1 MRRKLLTLFKGLLC
15 ASVITGALIS
25 CENERPEII
34 IDDPDPIEPIHYQL
48 VSYTPDTVKF
58 RMRDSIIFNVRTVP
72 YNLLTMDSISLQLTN
87 QDGQPY
93 SYISIG
99 TPQLRRDSIWNIAG
113 YLSKGILDGDIV
125 SLTVT
130 SPDTIL
136 HSDPMVLHLLPHE
149 PMSIITLNPDTLTFD
164 ENKPALIQI
173 KTTPLDL
180 PSISGMKLELADST
194 GQVYVPADIDTIM
207 FCDSIWTIRTYF
219 RYGMQDDDVIMV
231 KISDTIEDASVFGKP
246 MVLRMI
252 PLPVPVEYAIDI
264 VSDSISAYTID
275 NGRAHMRLRTTPWNA
290 LLNDT
295 VFHIE
300 LTDTA
305 GVPIDTYARIENL
318 EFEPADSCWDAEIK
332 ILNIQKSEIH
342 TLAHMVSKDT
352 TVTSPNKFIIKKVT
366 FVLQTVKVNG
376 YSGSFSTNSKS
387 CEICIPAVTDFSSVK
402 LIINKHTGDKVT
414 YNGSE
419 LTKDTEYTVNG
430 SPNSITVRVWKFDA
444 YKDYTIN
451 LTNTGLPV
459 VRINTSKSVTRRDT
473 WVPGASMTIEMPDG
487 TIDYQGTLSLKGRGN
502 QTWTDF
508 DKKPYALKLDEKSKI
523 LGMHK
528 QKRWILLA
536 NIKDRTL
543 LRNDLAFWI
552 SKQTS
557 LPYTVNGEY
566 VELVWNG
573 KHLGN
578 YYLCEHPR
586 IDDDRIDIHNPN
598 LDEPEKGGF
607 FMGIDAFLDYND
619 AKWADKGQDQ
629 GFWTERYQLPYV
641 FKDPDENA
649 DGTMLSKTSKSYI
662 YMYNYVKDM
671 ETAIS
676 NAQTSDDWM
685 NYLDMSTAVD
695 FALIQE
701 VTMNHDAYNTWP
713 ANGPKSTYVYK
724 DSAGL
729 LCFGPIWDFDYH
741 TFTLYN
747 DYEYSGNQQWSNSK
761 NQRLY
766 QWEIM
771 KMTNKGGKYYY
782 SDLKRNAKFKAL
794 LLERWNQYK
803 TVWEAGF
810 NDYVDEMASKIKVSW
825 KYNSQMWGCP
835 SKQNGDWNLSFD
847 DAVKAI
853 KDAFKIRMEW
863 IDQNIG
869 NL

>member
-1 MRRKLLTLFKGLLC
+1 MYVYGLGLCSGIKKNIQNIVIPSKFCKFAPAMRKSVLTKVKTLLYTAIVAGT
-15 ASVITGALIS
+15 IWS
-25 CENERPEII
+25 CQEEKPEIVFPGPVKPQKEFKYLEAI
-34 IDDPDPIEPIHYQL
+34 
-48 VSYTPDTVKF
+48 TPDTLNFNEGDYAKVSLKVLPTDF
-58 RMRDSIIFNVRTVP
+58 IGRDSVSIQVCDTAMSP
-72 YNLLTMDSISLQLTN
+72 YKFAEIKSLK
-87 QDGQPY
+87 
-93 SYISIG
+93 
-99 TPQLRRDSIWNIAG
+99 LRDAAEGVWDIDIHVKYG
-113 YLSKGILDGDIV
+113 MKKGDVIKIKV
-125 SLTVT
+125 A
-130 SPDTIL
+130 SPDTVMYSDNIVLNMIL
-136 HSDPMVLHLLPHE
+136 KSNSDFYGL
-149 PMSIITLNPDTLTFD
+149 
-164 ENKPALIQI
+164 
-173 KTTPLDL
+173 
-180 PSISGMKLELADST
+180 
-194 GQVYVPADIDTIM
+194 YVA
-207 FCDSIWTIRTYF
+207 
-219 RYGMQDDDVIMV
+219 
-231 KISDTIEDASVFGKP
+231 
-246 MVLRMI
+246 
-252 PLPVPVEYAIDI
+252 
-264 VSDSISAYTID
+264 SDSVSAFTSS
-275 NGRAHMRLRTTPWNA
+275 NLTATVRLRTAPWD
-290 LLNDT
+290 LMIDT
-295 VFHIE
+295 TRTDF
-300 LTDTA
+300 LTITDEA
-305 GVPIDTYARIENL
+305 GNPIDSLFSMGDRVFQPE
-318 EFEPADSCWDAEIK
+318 DSCWAIPVN
-332 ILNIQKSEIH
+332 ILEKKMDS
-342 TLAHMVSKDT
+342 AYVAFRFKDKDIELS
-352 TVTSPNKFIIKKVT
+352 SPRVLIKKVA
-366 FVLQTVKVNG
+366 FRMKAVYADNNQKMD
-376 YSGSFSTNSKS
+376 YSMGTSTYSL
-387 CEICIPAVTDFSSVK
+387 CLPTTTDFTARK
-402 LIINKHTGDKVT
+402 FRFDHTGDKVT
-414 YNGSE
+414 IGDSLLLNNAYNTLDVSNPV
-419 LTKDTEYTVNG
+419 TV
-430 SPNSITVRVWKFDA
+430 SVWKYDLHT
-444 YKDYTIN
+444 DYIIQ
-451 LTNTGLPV
+451 LSNTGLPV
-459 VRINTSKSVTRRDT
+459 VRIDTKGQTVTRRDT

-607 FMGIDAFLDYND
+607 FMAIDAFLGYND

-629 GFWTERYQLPYV
+629 GFWTDWSGGYNLPYV

-649 DGTMLSKTSKSYI
+649 DGTLLSKTSKAYT
-662 YMYNYVKDM
+662 YMYNYIKDM

-676 NAQTSDDWM
+676 KAQTSDDWM

-713 ANGPKSTYVYK
+713 KNGPKSTYVYK

-747 DYEYSGNQQWSNSK
+747 DYEYNNQSWSNSK

-825 KYNSQMWGCP
+825 KYNSEMWGCP